1 MGGRKAQELMIEV
14 FSYPHIPYWFTIRQ
28 AVGIIQNTL
37 LGKDKCV
44 QPMAVLVFDEKYNF
58 MGTLAMKDVLRGLE
72 PRFLEPS
79 TKAQGM
85 PDSEE
90 NLTLLWGNLLPAEIK
105 GRAERQVRELM
116 RPVKHVLGP
125 DDDVSK
131 IAYHLVHDDL
141 PLLPVIKDGKIIG
154 LVRMVEVFQEV
165 AGILLNK

>member
-1 MGGRKAQELMIEV
+1 MGGRKAQELMIDV
-14 FSYPHIPYWFTIRQ
+14 SFYPQVAHTFTVRQ
-28 AVGIIQNTL
+28 AVELIQNTL

-44 QPMAVLVFDEKYNF
+44 QPMVMLVFDERNSL
-58 MGTLAMKDVLRGLE
+58 MGTLVMKDILRGLE

-85 PDSEE
+85 SGSEKD
-90 NLTLLWGNLLPAEIK
+90 LTLLWGSLFSEEITE
-105 GRAERQVRELM
+105 RAGRQVREVM
-116 RPVKHVLGP
+116 RPVKHILGP

-131 IAYHLVHDDL
+131 IAYHLVHEDL

-165 AGILLNK
+165 AGILINK